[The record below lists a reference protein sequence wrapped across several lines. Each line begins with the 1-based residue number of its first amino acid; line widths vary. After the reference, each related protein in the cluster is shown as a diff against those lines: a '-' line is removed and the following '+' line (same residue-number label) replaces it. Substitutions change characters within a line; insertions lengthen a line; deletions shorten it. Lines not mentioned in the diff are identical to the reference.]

1 MARED
6 NDPED
11 FRTTRTARRTTSPTD
26 ELDSSENG
34 STTTSDRN
42 WRGERATRRRRT
54 ASLPSSRQ
62 EFALW
67 LQYGGWRVVSV
78 AAAVVIL
85 LVLGMVVLRG
95 LNRAPLAISTPTAG
109 PAAANQP
116 PLIQALP
123 TVTPAISATAAIASQ
138 GTSGTSGSSSGAK
151 FSVTNTG
158 DQGLFLRPDHNTNSD
173 PIKTLPDGSVVTV
186 IGEDFSGP
194 DRVWKHVRDAEGSE
208 GWAAADFL
216 KPAP

>member
-6 NDPED
+6 HDPD
-11 FRTTRTARRTTSPTD
+11 DIRTTRTARRTTSPTD
-26 ELDSSENG
+26 QLDSSEDG
-34 STTTSDRN
+34 STTASNRN
-42 WRGERATRRRRT
+42 WRGERATRRHRT

-67 LQYGGWRVVSV
+67 LQYGGWRVVSI
-78 AAAVVIL
+78 AAAVVVI

-95 LNRAPLAISTPTAG
+95 LNRAPLAIATPTAG

-116 PLIQALP
+116 PLIQSLP
-123 TVTPAISATAAIASQ
+123 TVTPAISSTAAIASQ
-138 GTSGTSGSSSGAK
+138 GTGSPGASGGAAK

-158 DQGLFLRPDHNTNSD
+158 PEGLFLRPDHNTNSD
-173 PIKTLPDGSVVTV
+173 PIKTLQDGSVVTV

-208 GWAAADFL
+208 GWAAADYL